1 MQCGMTKYR
10 KGPQRTTKEH
20 YTGPQRTGNREKT
33 AGCCVAQKLEFQTT
47 AVSEKL
53 LKISSAALTHPSSLF
68 LLLIYHCAVPAL
80 SQQQKTNAATQM
92 LCLLCCFIVSDA
104 YQIII

>member
-53 LKISSAALTHPSSLF
+53 LKIPSAALHT
-68 LLLIYHCAVPAL
+68 LLVFFAINL
-80 SQQQKTNAATQM
+80 S
-92 LCLLCCFIVSDA
+92 LCCASIVSATKNQCSYTDVMPVMLF
-104 YQIII
+104 YCE